1 MLRRFFCALAAVSLL
16 AAGATAQVVRFDT
29 SVGSFDV
36 VLNPTHNTQLQG
48 NVDNFLHYVNSDSY
62 RASWI
67 NRAAQNNG
75 QNFVL
80 QMGGFYSDTRRPAI
94 TIDSTRSIFAA
105 PPVTGAPGI
114 TGLSNTVGT
123 VSFALSGN
131 GQGGTNRDSGTS
143 SFFVNLASNTFLD
156 PDFTVFAMIP
166 DMTTVNKIMGLTQ
179 VDKTQDPNFGAGSGN
194 LAFSNIPLQD
204 NGQQVFILRAFVIE
218 DAMQVAADM
227 AGIQPALA
235 QAIAAAGKPASSVTP
250 IPPAAATAIAAG
262 AASSANSAQLA
273 TAAVPEPASVALAAI
288 GLLGASGWALSR
300 LRR

>member
-1 MLRRFFCALAAVSLL
+1 MLRRFLCALAVTSLL
-16 AAGATAQVVRFDT
+16 AAGALAQVVRFDT

-36 VLNPTHNTQLQG
+36 VLNPTHNTTLQG

-62 RASWI
+62 RSSWI
-67 NRAAQNNG
+67 NRAAETNG

-80 QMGGFYSDTRRPAI
+80 QMGGFYSNTKRPPL

-179 VDKTQDPNFGAGSGN
+179 VDKTTDTNFGAGSGN

-204 NGQQVFILRAFVIE
+204 NGQQVFILRAFQID

-235 QAIAAAGKPASSVTP
+235 QAIAASGKSASASAPLTT
-250 IPPAAATAIAAG
+250 AAAASAAG
-262 AASSANSAQLA
+262 GTSSSPL
-273 TAAVPEPASVALAAI
+273 TSAAVPEPSSVALTVI
-288 GLLGASGWALSR
+288 GLLGASGWALC
-300 LRR
+300 RRGR

>member
-1 MLRRFFCALAAVSLL
+1 MLRRIFCALALVASV
-16 AAGATAQVVRFDT
+16 ATAASAQDVRFET

-36 VLNPTHNTQLQG
+36 VLNPTHNSLLQG

-62 RASWI
+62 RSSWI
-67 NRAAQNNG
+67 NRASQNNG

-80 QMGGFYSDTRRPAI
+80 QMGGFYSNTRRPPL

-114 TGLSNTVGT
+114 AGLSNTVGT

-179 VDKTQDPNFGAGSGN
+179 IDKTKDTNFGAGSGN
-194 LAFSNIPLQD
+194 LAYSNIPLQD
-204 NGQQVFILRAFVIE
+204 NGQQVFILRAFVIS

-227 AGIQPALA
+227 AGVQPVLA
-235 QAIAAAGKPASSVTP
+235 QAQAAASAPASLTGSSN
-250 IPPAAATAIAAG
+250 AATPLASAG
-262 AASSANSAQLA
+262 SAGGASNSS
-273 TAAVPEPASVALAAI
+273 TSPTVVPEPTGLLLAAI
-288 GLLGASGWALSR
+288 GILGGSIFVAR
-300 LRR
+300 NRRR